1 MHRTVA
7 SATVRTARTAR
18 NIPTML
24 VEITERELL
33 VGTEVRWIDGG
44 GFPIAANAAD
54 AQRQERF
61 IIATDW
67 EDVDA

>member
-1 MHRTVA
+1 
-7 SATVRTARTAR
+7 
-18 NIPTML
+18 ML